1 MRYIFLAFAALAF
14 SCSSNRCF
22 IVRHAEKVVLTKDS
36 AGMLV
41 SDPPLA
47 EPGKVRAFV
56 LRNELQDKN
65 IRYIFS
71 TKYLRNISTVQP
83 LREAVP
89 GAELIIYNPSKDSLP
104 NFISRLKSIKKGN
117 VLVVG
122 HSNTVD
128 DIVNQLCGKTF
139 IPGDLKD
146 WEHDNMYIIKRKG
159 DKFMFSQKKYGY
171 PSNP

>member
-14 SCSSNRCF
+14 SCSSNRYF

-89 GAELIIYNPSKDSLP
+89 G
-104 NFISRLKSIKKGN
+104 GGC
-117 VLVVG
+117 VG
-122 HSNTVD
+122 
-128 DIVNQLCGKTF
+128 
-139 IPGDLKD
+139 
-146 WEHDNMYIIKRKG
+146 
-159 DKFMFSQKKYGY
+159 
-171 PSNP
+171 